1 MVDIC
6 PKVVLSNWNLQ
17 KLKAQHSM
25 VQYIHLKKI
34 KQRTKIARKLLIL
47 RQVLIKVKCNIKIIR
62 RNLTLRRW
70 KKKQE
75 N

>member
-1 MVDIC
+1 
-6 PKVVLSNWNLQ
+6 
-17 KLKAQHSM
+17 
-25 VQYIHLKKI
+25 LKKI